1 MKKGIFVLF
10 LAIFSLFIVGC
21 TKREKMFDKG
31 DFKIVLT
38 EDYKEDIYKDINY
51 YFMSNNSSV
60 AVLKED
66 FELLKK
72 VNLTSESTL
81 EDYAKAVLRANNK
94 EAIIIAEENFS
105 YFTYNKTIN
114 TVKFFYLAAVK
125 KGNDGFWL
133 INFMCL
139 DEDKDKL
146 KDEFLKYART
156 IEV

>member
-1 MKKGIFVLF
+1 MKKGIFLLF

-94 EAIIIAEENFS
+94 EAIIVTEENFS

-114 TVKFFYLAAVK
+114 AVKFFYLAAVK

-139 DEDKDKL
+139 DKDKDKL

>member
-1 MKKGIFVLF
+1 MKKGIFLLF

-21 TKREKMFDKG
+21 TKREKMFDNG

-139 DEDKDKL
+139 DKDKDKL